1 MLPHIS
7 RLITYLIIY
16 QSLQYNFTRR
26 NLILIANINKIKPI
40 SQLKEMKIDRNDVLK
55 ERNLLNFLNYA
66 NLLVQIFFVSF
77 QWLGNEFE
85 RNKINKN
92 F

>member
-1 MLPHIS
+1 
-7 RLITYLIIY
+7 
-16 QSLQYNFTRR
+16 
-26 NLILIANINKIKPI
+26 
-40 SQLKEMKIDRNDVLK
+40 MKIDRNDVLK